1 MARTT
6 GVPTNQSSVALDAA
20 DAGEFVTQRRKAWK
34 TPYVILGTLAADT
47 EGSLAGTVDG
57 GIQS

>member
-1 MARTT
+1 
-6 GVPTNQSSVALDAA
+6 LDAA

-47 EGSLAGTVDG
+47 EGSLAGTADG
-57 GIQS
+57 GAQS